1 MSVTVQIRSVPEPL
15 RRRLKAR
22 AAMEG
27 MSMSAYVRR
36 LIERSLDRPS
46 QKEVIAAVRALPP
59 VEMDITAA
67 ELLREA
73 REDRGSW

>member
-1 MSVTVQIRSVPEPL
+1 MSVTVQIRSVPESL
-15 RRRLKAR
+15 RRRLKVR

-27 MSMSAYVRR
+27 LSMSAYVRR